1 MADRRQP
8 SRRSLRKHGYHPDV
22 DGHTTNLAPQTK
34 RARSGAGVGTG
45 RWRAPRGGGM
55 MDVTVS
61 TEKSVSPAAIRM
73 ARSRARRRRYLRC
86 VTIEVRD
93 REIEAFIRAGDLP
106 SERRND
112 PKAIAQAVHKLLDF
126 VAKQERW

>member
-1 MADRRQP
+1 
-8 SRRSLRKHGYHPDV
+8 
-22 DGHTTNLAPQTK
+22 
-34 RARSGAGVGTG
+34 
-45 RWRAPRGGGM
+45 M

-73 ARSRARRRRYLRC
+73 ARSRARRRRHLRC

-112 PKAIAQAVHKLLDF
+112 PKAIAHAVRGTQASRLCGK
-126 VAKQERW
+126 ARPA

>member
-1 MADRRQP
+1 
-8 SRRSLRKHGYHPDV
+8 
-22 DGHTTNLAPQTK
+22 
-34 RARSGAGVGTG
+34 
-45 RWRAPRGGGM
+45 

-112 PKAIAQAVHKLLDF
+112 PKAIAHAVHKLLDF